1 MTHRFITVF
10 SLIAVAAGA
19 SAQIDPTLAAYAL
32 EAADR
37 RPLVAARRLAFAEAE
52 AAARALGAP
61 RNPELEVAPGI
72 GFTNSNFLIGQS
84 FDISGLRAARAR
96 RARFE
101 AEAARS
107 EWTSARMSAAVAVLD
122 ALAELRAARAH
133 VAEARAG
140 LENATGIVQAVR
152 KRVEVGE
159 APEVQR
165 IRAELEQG
173 RANQMLLAAQ
183 RDEKSAN
190 AALLSLTGSPPDRS
204 APLLD
209 WRPIAIAS
217 DAERSFL
224 ERHPA
229 FQVAQAKIESARAG
243 EVEAKRQGRPSLFAG
258 LATDTWS
265 LDRRPFDRENF
276 GFQVRL
282 SMPLFD
288 RGENRETVRAAG
300 FARQSR
306 ESELAETKRALTL
319 ELDTARGELESAQT
333 AAKTY
338 SDDLLP
344 KARDLVE
351 RLRSA
356 FEAGL
361 TSFLDVLEAQKA
373 MAQLRAEAAVARR
386 DLARAEVRYLAA
398 AALIIPGLEKTR

>member
-10 SLIAVAAGA
+10 SWIAVAAGA

-61 RNPELEVAPGI
+61 PNPELEVAPGI

-107 EWTSARMSAAVAVLD
+107 EWASARMSAAVAVL
-122 ALAELRAARAH
+122 LAWVELRDARSH
-133 VAEARAG
+133 VGEARAG
-140 LENATGIVQAVR
+140 LENAAGIVQAVR
-152 KRVEVGE
+152 RRVELGE

-165 IRAELEQG
+165 IRAELEKG

-183 RDEKSAN
+183 REEKSAN

-209 WRPIAIAS
+209 WRPIAIAP

-229 FQVAQAKIESARAG
+229 FQVALAKIESARAG

-288 RGENRETVRAAG
+288 RGENRETVRAAE
-300 FARQSR
+300 FARLSR

-319 ELDTARGELESAQT
+319 ELDIARGELDSAQA
-333 AAKTY
+333 AAKGY

-344 KARDLVE
+344 KGRSLVV

-361 TSFLDVLEAQKA
+361 TSFLDVLEAQRA
-373 MAQLRAEAAVARR
+373 MSQLRAEAAVARR
-386 DLARAEVRYLAA
+386 DLSRAEVRYLAA
-398 AALIIPGLEKTR
+398 AALIPGLEKTR